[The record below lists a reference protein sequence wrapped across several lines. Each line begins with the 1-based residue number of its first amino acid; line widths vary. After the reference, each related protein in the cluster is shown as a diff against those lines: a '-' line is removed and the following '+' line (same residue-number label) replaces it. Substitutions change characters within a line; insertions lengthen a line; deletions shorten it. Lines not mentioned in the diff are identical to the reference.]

1 MHDIKIE
8 QEKNKTLTVQLNELE
23 ELISKLQK
31 EIDTKTEQIKTLE
44 QKKEE
49 NNEEN
54 NQLDFLRKQKEFF
67 QKENHKFKEEI
78 FQLNNTV
85 TTLQEAN
92 KKLKEDYFNYQE
104 ESKVNSTILQEEY
117 QKLQK
122 EISSL
127 KNQPQLSPISPQTHQ
142 IIANKAHDKLTWY
155 LLKLKEPL
163 SNSPPYNVFTW
174 IPHPQIEQTLKQY
187 NTFVSEEEFQANLI
201 QSYLLKAEKREEVI
215 SQLTYKVQ
223 KLTELSGISLSNS
236 GIVTQKTSKSRQ
248 SDNAITISQE
258 NIDLA
263 ILNKTNPTIMNTN
276 KKTSQIDSNALMVKY
291 NNSLLK
297 IAELE
302 EQITKYQKI
311 ILKSKLTEKDSSRTI
326 TEESKSD
333 NKENTINE
341 NKVMETLIKLQE
353 ENNSKEK
360 LLELVKKDFRELQV
374 RTKGIC
380 DEAKRIIGN
389 IKIASGIKDSVKRI
403 LKMMNYTDENINLV
417 LKDGSQKKKVLGLG

>member
-1 MHDIKIE
+1 M
-8 QEKNKTLTVQLNELE
+8 
-23 ELISKLQK
+23 
-31 EIDTKTEQIKTLE
+31 
-44 QKKEE
+44 
-49 NNEEN
+49 
-54 NQLDFLRKQKEFF
+54 
-67 QKENHKFKEEI
+67 
-78 FQLNNTV
+78 
-85 TTLQEAN
+85 
-92 KKLKEDYFNYQE
+92 
-104 ESKVNSTILQEEY
+104 
-117 QKLQK
+117 
-122 EISSL
+122 
-127 KNQPQLSPISPQTHQ
+127 
-142 IIANKAHDKLTWY
+142 
-155 LLKLKEPL
+155 
-163 SNSPPYNVFTW
+163 
-174 IPHPQIEQTLKQY
+174 
-187 NTFVSEEEFQANLI
+187 
-201 QSYLLKAEKREEVI
+201 
-215 SQLTYKVQ
+215 TYKVQ

-263 ILNKTNPTIMNTN
+263 ILNKTNPTVIGTN

-311 ILKSKLTEKDSSRTI
+311 ILKSKLTDKDSSRTA

-333 NKENTINE
+333 NCKENTINE

-389 IKIASGIKDSVKRI
+389 IKIGSGIKESVRKI
-403 LKMMNYTDENINLV
+403 LKMMNYSDGDSTLV